1 MKNHNKIVMSN
12 NLDIPGTYYLV
23 SSDLK
28 IINKNTGKEN
38 KGCTVSV
45 LMEDGIRHSIKRSR
59 LIYAAKNKINPLS
72 IPKGIIID
80 KSGEGIDRYEFYKKH
95 KRGSVICKFRKLIEC
110 LEKGTPPTFMFD
122 YLKEV
127 ESYCKYQL
135 ERSDEEAYELAVNA
149 ISLTIDNATNGLFP
163 RSIIGYIQGT
173 AKKLLAAKIRYN
185 KTFLNPLGKQYE

>member
-1 MKNHNKIVMSN
+1 MSK

-38 KGCTVSV
+38 KSRNVSV
-45 LMEDGIRHSIKRSR
+45 LMNGVRHTIKRNR

-72 IPKGIIID
+72 IPKGIIIN

-95 KRGSVICKFRKLIEC
+95 KRGSIICKYPVDIKEFRKLIDC

-122 YLKEV
+122 YLKEI

-149 ISLTIDNATNGLFP
+149 ISLTIDNTTNGLFP
-163 RSIIGYIQGT
+163 RSIIGYIQGA

-185 KTFLNPLGKQYE
+185 KIFLNPLCKQHE